1 MSKARQ
7 QLINNKQ
14 QKKIQE
20 NEVHNCNLNK
30 RTQLERNLASDY
42 TTK

>member
-14 QKKIQE
+14 QKIQE
-20 NEVHNCNLNK
+20 NELHNCNLNK

-42 TTK
+42 TAK